1 MTRWTT
7 ADIPPQRGK
16 TAVVTGS
23 AGLGF
28 ETARELARA
37 GAQVVM
43 ASRNPETGA
52 QAVARIQSE
61 IPSASVRFEQVDL
74 GSLASVSALAARLR
88 GQTDVL
94 DILVNNAGVMTP
106 PRRMET
112 ADGFELQF
120 GTNHLAHFAL
130 TGLLLPLLVNA
141 GQARVVA
148 LSSIAA
154 RAGTI
159 DFEDLQARRRYRP
172 MPVYSQSKLACL
184 MFGLELQRRSRAAG
198 WDVTSIPVHPG
209 ISRTGLLYNTPGGP
223 SRVRTAMRGM
233 LWFLFQPVP
242 QGALPSLFAATSPD
256 AQGGEYYGPDGMA
269 ELSGYPAEARIPSPA
284 LDAAACE
291 RLWAVSEELSGVRFE
306 ARP

>member
-1 MTRWTT
+1 MTRWTA
-7 ADIPPQRGK
+7 ADIPPQTGK
-16 TAVVTGS
+16 TALVTGS

-37 GAQVVM
+37 GAQVIV

-52 QAVARIQSE
+52 EAVARIRAE
-61 IPSASVRFEQVDL
+61 IPDAVLRFEPVDL

-88 GQTDVL
+88 AQSDVL
-94 DILVNNAGVMTP
+94 DLLVNNAGVMTP

-141 GQARVVA
+141 EQARVVT

-154 RAGTI
+154 RGGKI
-159 DFEDLQARRRYRP
+159 DFADLQQGAYRP
-172 MPVYSQSKLACL
+172 MAAYAQSKLACL
-184 MFGLELQRRSRAAG
+184 MFGLELQRRSQAEG
-198 WDVTSIPVHPG
+198 WGLTSTPVHPG
-209 ISRTGLLYNTPGGP
+209 ISRTGLLYNTPGGA
-223 SRVRTAMRGM
+223 SGLRRAMRAM

-242 QGALPSLFAATSPD
+242 QGALPSLFAATAPE
-256 AQGGEYYGPDGMA
+256 AQGGVYYGPDGRA
-269 ELSGYPAEARIPSPA
+269 ELSGFPAEARIPAPA
-284 LDAAACE
+284 LDEAACR
-291 RLWAVSEELSGVRFE
+291 RLWETSEALTGVQFE
-306 ARP
+306 AGR

>member
-1 MTRWTT
+1 MTRWTA
-7 ADIPPQRGK
+7 ADIPPQKGK

-37 GAQVVM
+37 GAQVIV
-43 ASRNPETGA
+43 ASRNPATGA
-52 QAVARIQSE
+52 EAIARIKAE
-61 IPSASVRFEQVDL
+61 IPEAVIRFETVDL

-88 GQTDVL
+88 GQTDAL
-94 DILVNNAGVMTP
+94 DLLVNNAGVMTP
-106 PRRMET
+106 PHRMET

-141 GQARVVA
+141 GQARVVT

-154 RAGTI
+154 RGGRI
-159 DFEDLQARRRYRP
+159 DFADLQAQKTYRP
-172 MPVYSQSKLACL
+172 MPAYAQSKLACL
-184 MFGLELQRRSRAAG
+184 MFGLELHRRSLASG
-198 WDVTSIPVHPG
+198 WGLTSIPVHPG

-223 SRVRTAMRGM
+223 SRVRRAMRAM

-242 QGALPSLFAATSPD
+242 QGALPSLFAATAPE
-256 AQGGEYYGPDGMA
+256 AEGGDYYGPDGRA
-269 ELSGYPAEARIPSPA
+269 ELSGYPAGARIPSPA
-284 LDAAACE
+284 TDEAACR
-291 RLWAVSEELSGVRFE
+291 RLWEVSEALTGVRFE
-306 ARP
+306 AGR

>member
-1 MTRWTT
+1 MTRWTA
-7 ADIPPQRGK
+7 ADIPPQTGK
-16 TAVVTGS
+16 TAIVTGS

-37 GAQVVM
+37 GAQVIV
-43 ASRNPETGA
+43 ASRNPKTGA
-52 QAVARIQSE
+52 EAIARIKAE
-61 IPSASVRFEQVDL
+61 IPSAVLRFEAVDL

-94 DILVNNAGVMTP
+94 DLLVNNAGVMTP

-141 GQARVVA
+141 EQARVVT

-154 RAGTI
+154 RGGKI
-159 DFEDLQARRRYRP
+159 DFADLQQTDYRP
-172 MPVYSQSKLACL
+172 MPAYSQSKLACL
-184 MFGLELQRRSRAAG
+184 MFGLELQRRSLAEG
-198 WDVTSIPVHPG
+198 WGLTSIPVHPG
-209 ISRTGLLYNTPGGP
+209 ISRTGLLYNTPGGA
-223 SRVRTAMRGM
+223 SGVRRMMRAM

-242 QGALPSLFAATSPD
+242 QGALPSLFAAT
-256 AQGGEYYGPDGMA
+256 AQQAEGGVYYGPDGRA
-269 ELSGYPAEARIPSPA
+269 ELSGFPAEARIPAPA
-284 LDAAACE
+284 LDAAACR
-291 RLWAVSEELSGVRFE
+291 RLWEISEALTGVRFE
-306 ARP
+306 AGR

>member
-1 MTRWTT
+1 MTRWTA
-7 ADIPPQRGK
+7 ADIPPQTGK
-16 TAVVTGS
+16 TALVTGS

-37 GAQVVM
+37 GAQVIV

-52 QAVARIQSE
+52 EAIARIKAE
-61 IPSASVRFEQVDL
+61 IPSAVLRFEAVDL

-94 DILVNNAGVMTP
+94 DLLVNNAGVMTP

-141 GQARVVA
+141 EQARVVT

-154 RAGTI
+154 RGGKI
-159 DFEDLQARRRYRP
+159 DFADLQQTDYRP
-172 MPVYSQSKLACL
+172 MPAYSQSKLACL
-184 MFGLELQRRSRAAG
+184 MFGLELQRRSLAEG
-198 WDVTSIPVHPG
+198 WGLTSIPVHPG
-209 ISRTGLLYNTPGGP
+209 ISRTGLLYNTPGGA
-223 SRVRTAMRGM
+223 SGVRRMMRAM

-242 QGALPSLFAATSPD
+242 QGALPSLFAATASQ
-256 AQGGEYYGPDGMA
+256 AEGGVYYGPDGRA
-269 ELSGYPAEARIPSPA
+269 ELSGFPAEARVPAPA
-284 LDAAACE
+284 LDAAACR
-291 RLWAVSEELSGVRFE
+291 RLWEISEALTGVRFE
-306 ARP
+306 AGR

>member
-1 MTRWTT
+1 MTRWTA
-7 ADIPPQRGK
+7 ADIPPQTGK
-16 TAVVTGS
+16 TALVTGS

-37 GAQVVM
+37 GAQVIV

-52 QAVARIQSE
+52 EAIARIKAE
-61 IPSASVRFEQVDL
+61 IPSAVLRFEAVDL

-88 GQTDVL
+88 AQTDVL
-94 DILVNNAGVMTP
+94 DLLVNNAGVMTP

-141 GQARVVA
+141 EQARVVT

-154 RAGTI
+154 RGGKI
-159 DFEDLQARRRYRP
+159 DFADLQQTAYRP
-172 MPVYSQSKLACL
+172 MLAYSQSKLACL
-184 MFGLELQRRSRAAG
+184 MFGLELQRRSQAEG
-198 WDVTSIPVHPG
+198 WGLTSMPVHPG
-209 ISRTGLLYNTPGGP
+209 ISRTGLLYNTPGGA
-223 SRVRTAMRGM
+223 SGVRRMMRAM

-242 QGALPSLFAATSPD
+242 QGALPSLFAATAPQ
-256 AQGGEYYGPDGMA
+256 AQGGVYYGPDGRA
-269 ELSGYPAEARIPSPA
+269 ELSGFPAEARIPAPA
-284 LDAAACE
+284 LHEAACR
-291 RLWAVSEELSGVRFE
+291 RLWEISEALTGVRFE
-306 ARP
+306 AGR

>member
-1 MTRWTT
+1 MTRWTA
-7 ADIPPQRGK
+7 ADIPSQAGK
-16 TAVVTGS
+16 TALVTGS

-37 GAQVVM
+37 GAQVIV

-52 QAVARIQSE
+52 EAIARIKAE
-61 IPSASVRFEQVDL
+61 IPTAVIRFEVVDL
-74 GSLASVSALAARLR
+74 GSLDSVSDLAARLR

-94 DILVNNAGVMTP
+94 DLLVNNAGVMTP

-141 GQARVVA
+141 GQARVVT

-154 RAGTI
+154 RGGKI
-159 DFEDLQARRRYRP
+159 DFADLQQNAYRP
-172 MPVYSQSKLACL
+172 MPAYSQSKLACL
-184 MFGLELQRRSRAAG
+184 MFGLELQRRSHAG
-198 WDVTSIPVHPG
+198 GWGLTSIPVHPG
-209 ISRTGLLYNTPGGP
+209 ISRTGLLYNTPGGA
-223 SRVRTAMRGM
+223 SGVRRVMRAM

-242 QGALPSLFAATSPD
+242 QGALPSLFAATAPQ
-256 AQGGEYYGPDGMA
+256 AEGGVYYGPDGRA
-269 ELSGYPAEARIPSPA
+269 ELSGVPAEALVPA
-284 LDAAACE
+284 PAMDRAACR
-291 RLWAVSEELSGVRFE
+291 RLWEVSEALTGVHFE
-306 ARP
+306 AGR

>member
-1 MTRWTT
+1 MTRWT
-7 ADIPPQRGK
+7 ASDIPPQTGK
-16 TAVVTGS
+16 TALVTGS

-37 GAQVVM
+37 GAQVII

-52 QAVARIQSE
+52 EALARIKAE
-61 IPSASVRFEQVDL
+61 IPNAVLRFEAVDL

-88 GQTDVL
+88 DQTEVL
-94 DILVNNAGVMTP
+94 DLLVNNAGVMTP

-141 GQARVVA
+141 GQARVVT

-154 RAGTI
+154 RGGRI
-159 DFEDLQARRRYRP
+159 DFGDLQQTDYRP
-172 MPVYSQSKLACL
+172 MPAYSQSKLACL
-184 MFGLELQRRSRAAG
+184 MFGLELQRRSLAEG
-198 WDVTSIPVHPG
+198 WGLTSVPVHPG
-209 ISRTGLLYNTPGGP
+209 ISRTGLLYNTPGGA
-223 SRVRTAMRGM
+223 SGVRRMMRGL

-242 QGALPSLFAATSPD
+242 QGALPSLFAATAPQ
-256 AQGGEYYGPDGMA
+256 AQGGVYYGPDGRA
-269 ELSGYPAEARIPSPA
+269 ELSGLPAEARIPAAA
-284 LDAAACE
+284 LDEAVCR
-291 RLWAVSEELSGVRFE
+291 RLWEISEALTGVQFKAGR
-306 ARP
+306 

>member
-1 MTRWTT
+1 MTRWT
-7 ADIPPQRGK
+7 ASDIPPQTGK
-16 TAVVTGS
+16 TALVTGS

-37 GAQVVM
+37 GAQVII

-52 QAVARIQSE
+52 EALARIRAE
-61 IPSASVRFEQVDL
+61 FPNAILRFEAVDL

-88 GQTDVL
+88 DQTEVL
-94 DILVNNAGVMTP
+94 DLLVNNAGVMTP

-141 GQARVVA
+141 EQARVVT

-154 RAGTI
+154 RGGRI
-159 DFEDLQARRRYRP
+159 DFADLQQKDYRP
-172 MPVYSQSKLACL
+172 MAAYSQSKLACL
-184 MFGLELQRRSRAAG
+184 MFGLELQRRSLAEG
-198 WDVTSIPVHPG
+198 WGLTSVPVHPG
-209 ISRTGLLYNTPGGP
+209 ISRTGLLYNTPGGA
-223 SRVRTAMRGM
+223 SGVRRMMRGL

-242 QGALPSLFAATSPD
+242 QGALPSLFAATAPQ
-256 AQGGEYYGPDGMA
+256 AQGGMYYGPDGRA
-269 ELSGYPAEARIPSPA
+269 ELSGFPAEARIPAPA
-284 LDAAACE
+284 LDEAACR
-291 RLWAVSEELSGVRFE
+291 RLWEISEALTGVQFE
-306 ARP
+306 TGR

>member
-1 MTRWTT
+1 MTRWTA
-7 ADIPPQRGK
+7 ADIPSQTGK
-16 TAVVTGS
+16 TALVTGS

-37 GAQVVM
+37 GAQVIV

-52 QAVARIQSE
+52 EAIARIKAE
-61 IPSASVRFEQVDL
+61 LPSAIIRFEAVDL

-94 DILVNNAGVMTP
+94 DLLINNAGVMTP
-106 PRRMET
+106 PRRMVT

-141 GQARVVA
+141 EQARVVT

-154 RAGTI
+154 RGGKI
-159 DFEDLQARRRYRP
+159 DFADLQQTNYRP
-172 MPVYSQSKLACL
+172 MPAYSQSKLACL
-184 MFGLELQRRSRAAG
+184 MFGLELQRRSEAEG
-198 WDVTSIPVHPG
+198 WGLTSIPVHPG
-209 ISRTGLLYNTPGGP
+209 ISRTGLLYNTPGGA
-223 SRVRTAMRGM
+223 SGVRRFMRAM

-242 QGALPSLFAATSPD
+242 QGALPSLFAATAAQ
-256 AQGGEYYGPDGMA
+256 AQGGVYYGPDGRA
-269 ELSGYPAEARIPSPA
+269 ELSGFPAKARVPAPA
-284 LDAAACE
+284 LDEAACR
-291 RLWAVSEELSGVRFE
+291 RLWEISEALTGVHFE
-306 ARP
+306 AGR

>member
-1 MTRWTT
+1 MTRWTA
-7 ADIPPQRGK
+7 ADIPPQTGK
-16 TAVVTGS
+16 TALVTGS

-37 GAQVVM
+37 GAQVIV

-52 QAVARIQSE
+52 EAISRIKAE
-61 IPSASVRFEQVDL
+61 IPSAVLRFEAVDL

-94 DILVNNAGVMTP
+94 DLLVNNAGVMTP
-106 PRRMET
+106 PRRLET

-141 GQARVVA
+141 EQARVVT

-154 RAGTI
+154 RGGKI
-159 DFEDLQARRRYRP
+159 DFADLQQTDYRP
-172 MPVYSQSKLACL
+172 MPAYSQSKLACL
-184 MFGLELQRRSRAAG
+184 MFGLELQRRSLAEG
-198 WDVTSIPVHPG
+198 WGLTSIPVHPG
-209 ISRTGLLYNTPGGP
+209 ISRTGLLYNTPGGA
-223 SRVRTAMRGM
+223 SGVRRMMRAM

-242 QGALPSLFAATSPD
+242 QGALPSLFAATAPQ
-256 AQGGEYYGPDGMA
+256 AEGGVYYGPNGWA
-269 ELSGYPAEARIPSPA
+269 ELSGFPAEARIPAPA
-284 LDAAACE
+284 LDAAACR
-291 RLWAVSEELSGVRFE
+291 RLWEISGALTGVRFE
-306 ARP
+306 AGR

>member
-1 MTRWTT
+1 MTRWTA
-7 ADIPPQRGK
+7 ADIPPQTGK
-16 TAVVTGS
+16 TALVTGS

-37 GAQVVM
+37 GAQVIV

-52 QAVARIQSE
+52 EAISRIKAE
-61 IPSASVRFEQVDL
+61 IPSAVLRFEAVDL

-94 DILVNNAGVMTP
+94 DLLVNNAGVMTP

-141 GQARVVA
+141 EQARVVT

-154 RAGTI
+154 RGGKI
-159 DFEDLQARRRYRP
+159 DFADLQQTDYRP
-172 MPVYSQSKLACL
+172 MPAYSQSKLACL
-184 MFGLELQRRSRAAG
+184 MFGLELQRRSLAEG
-198 WDVTSIPVHPG
+198 WGLTSIPVHPG
-209 ISRTGLLYNTPGGP
+209 ISRTGLLYNTPGGA
-223 SRVRTAMRGM
+223 SGVRRMMRAM

-242 QGALPSLFAATSPD
+242 QGALPSLFAATAPQ
-256 AQGGEYYGPDGMA
+256 ARGGVYYGPDGRA
-269 ELSGYPAEARIPSPA
+269 ELSGFPAEARLPAPA
-284 LDAAACE
+284 LDEAACR
-291 RLWAVSEELSGVRFE
+291 RLWEISEALTGVPFE
-306 ARP
+306 AGR

>member
-1 MTRWTT
+1 MTRWTA
-7 ADIPPQRGK
+7 ADIPPQTGK
-16 TAVVTGS
+16 TALVTGS

-37 GAQVVM
+37 GSQVIV

-52 QAVARIQSE
+52 EAISRIKAE
-61 IPSASVRFEQVDL
+61 IPSAVLRFEAVDL

-94 DILVNNAGVMTP
+94 DLLVNNAGVMTP
-106 PRRMET
+106 PRRLET

-141 GQARVVA
+141 EQARVVT

-154 RAGTI
+154 RGGKI
-159 DFEDLQARRRYRP
+159 DFADLQQTDYRP
-172 MPVYSQSKLACL
+172 MPAYSQSKLACL
-184 MFGLELQRRSRAAG
+184 MFGLELQRRSLAEG
-198 WDVTSIPVHPG
+198 WGLTSIPVHPG
-209 ISRTGLLYNTPGGP
+209 ISRTGLLYNTPGGA
-223 SRVRTAMRGM
+223 SGVRRMMRAM

-242 QGALPSLFAATSPD
+242 QGALPSLFAATAPQ
-256 AQGGEYYGPDGMA
+256 AEGEVYYGPNGWA
-269 ELSGYPAEARIPSPA
+269 ELSGFPAEARIPAPA
-284 LDAAACE
+284 LDAAACR
-291 RLWAVSEELSGVRFE
+291 RLWEISEALTGVRFE
-306 ARP
+306 AGR